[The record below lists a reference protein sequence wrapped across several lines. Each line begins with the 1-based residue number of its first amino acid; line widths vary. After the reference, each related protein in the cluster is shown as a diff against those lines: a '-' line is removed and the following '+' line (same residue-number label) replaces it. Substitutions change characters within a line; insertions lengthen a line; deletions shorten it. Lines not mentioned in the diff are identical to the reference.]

1 MLTGDKFETA
11 ENIGMSCRLISN
23 EFIIYKCQVVADVY
37 EVCSD
42 QNLQLNNTLMLE
54 GKKRG
59 IIITA
64 EALTMILADLAI

>member
-42 QNLQLNNTLMLE
+42 QNLELNNTLML
-54 GKKRG
+54 
-59 IIITA
+59 
-64 EALTMILADLAI
+64 